1 MTVFVEMK
9 DDLDAAAME
18 QLRTKFEALAASGED
33 VEIDL
38 SSVRFIDSSGV
49 GGIVFLYKR
58 LTAAGQ
64 RLFLTGANDQPRDLL
79 DYVGVLSLASRPLG
93 EVAS

>member
-18 QLRTKFEALAASGED
+18 QLRARFEELAAGRED

-49 GGIVFLYKR
+49 GGIVYLYKR
-58 LTAAGQ
+58 LTAAGC
-64 RLFLTGANDQPRDLL
+64 RLVLTGASDQPRDLL
-79 DYVGVLSLASRPLG
+79 DYVGVLSLASRSIE

>member
-18 QLRTKFEALAASGED
+18 QLRARFEELAAGRED

-49 GGIVFLYKR
+49 GGIVYLYKR
-58 LTAAGQ
+58 LTAAGR
-64 RLFLTGANDQPRDLL
+64 RLVLTGASDQPRDLL
-79 DYVGVLSLASRPLG
+79 DYVGVLSLASRSIE

>member
-18 QLRTKFEALAASGED
+18 QLRPRFEELATSRED

-49 GGIVFLYKR
+49 GGIVYLYKR
-58 LTAAGQ
+58 LTASGV
-64 RLFLTGANDQPRDLL
+64 RLVLTGANDQPRDLL
-79 DYVGVLSLASRPLG
+79 DYVGVLSLASRSLE

>member
-18 QLRTKFEALAASGED
+18 LLRARFEELAASRED

-49 GGIVFLYKR
+49 GGIVYLYKR
-58 LTAAGQ
+58 LTAAGL
-64 RLFLTGANDQPRDLL
+64 RLVLTGASDQPRDLL
-79 DYVGVLSLASRPLG
+79 DYVGVLSLASRPME

>member
-18 QLRTKFEALAASGED
+18 SLRPRFEALAQSRED

-38 SSVRFIDSSGV
+38 SAVRFIDSSGV
-49 GGIVFLYKR
+49 GGIVYLYKR
-58 LTAAGQ
+58 LTAAGR
-64 RLFLTGANDQPRDLL
+64 RLVLTGANDQPRDLL
-79 DYVGVLSLASRPLG
+79 DYVGVLSLASRPLE

>member
-18 QLRTKFEALAASGED
+18 SLRPRFEALAQSRED

-49 GGIVFLYKR
+49 GGIVYLYKR
-58 LTAAGQ
+58 LTAAGR
-64 RLFLTGANDQPRDLL
+64 RLVLTGANDQPRDLL
-79 DYVGVLSLASRPLG
+79 DYVGVLSLASRPLE